1 MRIRRRLAC
10 GTVGLLLT
18 AACAFAGVSIKLT
31 GGLGYVVQGD
41 YGRALRGAYTALK
54 ASYPALE
61 GDFRPFRFDLR
72 GGLEVLVPFGE
83 GFEIGLGAGYERLSV
98 DNRFSYFWLFVTLE
112 DVFQSRATVIP
123 LTLNLHKTQ
132 ALGPRL
138 GLDLFGGAGYYSIHF
153 RHIQSTDTDFFAFND
168 VREFEAR
175 TGAFGFQGGL
185 ALDYSLGPGIDLV
198 LQADGRLVRLSEI
211 KGDLKDTASWFLGQ
225 STAQTAAATFW
236 AYDATI
242 GTSAYTLGTFAAG
255 EPADASLSNVRPAGL
270 DLSGFGISA
279 GLRLRF

>member
-1 MRIRRRLAC
+1 MRIRRLLAC
-10 GTVGLLLT
+10 ASAGLLLT
-18 AACAFAGVSIKLT
+18 AASAFAGVSIKLT

-41 YGRALRGAYTALK
+41 YGRALRGAYDALQD
-54 ASYPALE
+54 AYPALE

-72 GGLEVLVPFGE
+72 GAIEVLVPFGE
-83 GFEIGLGAGYERLSV
+83 GFEFGLGGGTEHLSL

-112 DVFQSRATVIP
+112 DAFQSRATVIP

-138 GLDLFGGAGYYSIHF
+138 GLDVFGGLGYYSVHF
-153 RHIQSTDTDFFAFND
+153 RHIQSTNTDFFAFAD

-175 TGAFGFQGGL
+175 TGAIGVQGGL
-185 ALDYSLGPGIDLV
+185 AFEYSLGPGLDLV
-198 LQADGRLVRLSEI
+198 LQADGRLVRLPEL

-225 STAQTAAATFW
+225 STAQTEATFW

-242 GTSAYTLGTFAAG
+242 GTSAYALGTFAAG
-255 EPADASLSNVRPAGL
+255 EPSDAALSNVRPAGL